1 MGAAGKAAPGPHP
14 GRPPPLLPRRSPGRA
29 RREDAQHPEARRA
42 AAAGPAG
49 GDAVMTFPHGALLL
63 RYEVAAL
70 FKVEPKTISRWTAAG
85 KLHPV
90 TMPGGRYRFLAG
102 EVRALLLGQTL
113 TP

>member
-1 MGAAGKAAPGPHP
+1 
-14 GRPPPLLPRRSPGRA
+14 
-29 RREDAQHPEARRA
+29 
-42 AAAGPAG
+42 
-49 GDAVMTFPHGALLL
+49 MTFPHGALLL

-102 EVRALLLGQTL
+102 EVHALRAGQTL
-113 TP
+113 TPQQIEALLEALMNGGGS